1 MEFEIL
7 ENSADFKPSD
17 LDEIM
22 ISIGWNT
29 EQNAASV
36 PPHVTYRV
44 WRTYDYVAIAKTQGK
59 TVGVLEAFCDR
70 DNFATSYLYCV
81 IVHKDYQ
88 RRGIGTALVNAFNKR
103 FAHTTTFVVTPLHK
117 AEGAGE
123 FLQKCGFKD
132 ASEHF
137 TVHMRKRNSI

>member
-22 ISIGWNT
+22 VSIGWDT

-36 PPHVTYRV
+36 PPHETYRV
-44 WRTYDYVAIAKTQGK
+44 WRTYDYVAIA
-59 TVGVLEAFCDR
+59 
-70 DNFATSYLYCV
+70 
-81 IVHKDYQ
+81 
-88 RRGIGTALVNAFNKR
+88 ALVNAFNKR

>member
-1 MEFEIL
+1 
-7 ENSADFKPSD
+7 
-17 LDEIM
+17 
-22 ISIGWNT
+22 
-29 EQNAASV
+29 V
-36 PPHVTYRV
+36 V
-44 WRTYDYVAIAKTQGK
+44 IAKTQGK

-137 TVHMRKRNSI
+137 TIHMRKRNSI

>member
-22 ISIGWNT
+22 ISIGWDT

-36 PPHVTYRV
+36 PPHETYRV

-59 TVGVLEAFCDR
+59 TLGGAGGVLRPRQLRYEL
-70 DNFATSYLYCV
+70 SL
-81 IVHKDYQ
+81 
-88 RRGIGTALVNAFNKR
+88 L
-103 FAHTTTFVVTPLHK
+103 
-117 AEGAGE
+117 
-123 FLQKCGFKD
+123 
-132 ASEHF
+132 
-137 TVHMRKRNSI
+137 RNSS